1 MNYLDKVQF
10 NERTSEDGTC
20 RQIVGGCSLLK
31 EWSVPVGLVLNP
43 SIQFSNYSSDRPT
56 LISDDLFDK
65 LFNETT
71 VHNHRKSKR
80 QHPTVAMRKSRKS
93 FR

>member
-1 MNYLDKVQF
+1 MANYLDKVQF
-10 NERTSEDGTC
+10 NERTTEHGC
-20 RQIVGGCSLLK
+20 QIVGGCSLLK

-43 SIQFSNYSSDRPT
+43 STQFANYSSDRPT

-71 VHNHRKSKR
+71 IQNKRKSKR
-80 QHPTVAMRKSRKS
+80 QHCTVSMRKSRKS